1 MGAPRL
7 QFQYLRVNPAA
18 CETCPHST
26 GFEPEVGKCTVLIQI
41 VKVGPS
47 IIPMVS
53 QRMAI
58 NRLAQ
63 IILQRDCVRF
73 FLPNAP
79 SIFIR

>member
-1 MGAPRL
+1 MDR
-7 QFQYLRVNPAA
+7 
-18 CETCPHST
+18 T
-26 GFEPEVGKCTVLIQI
+26 QI

-47 IIPMVS
+47 IIPLVS

-73 FLPNAP
+73 LPNAS
-79 SIFIR
+79 SIFIMRLNNSCIRSVAMILGFYRDHET